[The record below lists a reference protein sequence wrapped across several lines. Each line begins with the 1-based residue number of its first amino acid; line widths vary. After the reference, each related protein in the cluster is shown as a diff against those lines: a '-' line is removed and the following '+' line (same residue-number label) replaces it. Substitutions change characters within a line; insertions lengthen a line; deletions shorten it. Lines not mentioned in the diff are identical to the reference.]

1 MLPQQKVRSNVRDS
15 ENPSRIICFGYTVGA
30 AGLGAGIMRL
40 SGKVA
45 VVTGAAVG
53 LGRAVAGR
61 YAREGAA
68 VVVADT
74 NVSGG
79 AAVVTQIHQD
89 GGCGIFVGTD
99 VGEERD
105 VTTLFQAAWAKY
117 GRIDVL
123 CNNAAVL
130 FHDRDARVHEL
141 SLEIWEQVMRVNL
154 RGAFLCAKHVIP
166 FMLKQGGGSIINLG
180 SPTGM
185 SGCAPNLTAYSTS
198 KAGVMGLTR
207 VMAAAYAR
215 DGIRVNS
222 LIPGTMDTPMNEHL
236 LRNQET
242 REQYREAVPM
252 GRLGMPDD
260 IEGLAVFLASEESS
274 YCTGGLYTCDGG
286 LTVV

>member
-1 MLPQQKVRSNVRDS
+1 
-15 ENPSRIICFGYTVGA
+15 
-30 AGLGAGIMRL
+30 MRL

-74 NVSGG
+74 DVTAG
-79 AAVVTQIHQD
+79 AAVVEQIRKD
-89 GGCGIFVGTD
+89 GGRGIFVATD
-99 VGEERD
+99 VGEERE
-105 VTTLFQAAWAKY
+105 VSTLFQAAWANF

-123 CNNAAVL
+123 YNNAAVL
-130 FHDRDARVHEL
+130 LYGRDLRAHEL
-141 SLEIWEQVMRVNL
+141 SLEVWEHVMRVNL
-154 RGAFLCAKHVIP
+154 GGAFLCSKHAIP
-166 FMLKQGGGSIINLG
+166 FMLKQGGGSIINVG
-180 SPTGM
+180 SPTGL
-185 SGCAPNLTAYSTS
+185 SGCAPDLTAYSTS

-222 LIPGTMDTPMNEHL
+222 LIPGTMDTPMNHHL
-236 LRNQET
+236 LSNEET

-252 GRLGMPDD
+252 GRLGRPCD

>member
-1 MLPQQKVRSNVRDS
+1 MK
-15 ENPSRIICFGYTVGA
+15 
-30 AGLGAGIMRL
+30 L

-53 LGRAVAGR
+53 LGRAVASR
-61 YAREGAA
+61 FAREGAM
-68 VVVADT
+68 VVAADT
-74 NVSGG
+74 SVPCGVS
-79 AAVVTQIHQD
+79 VVEQIRKD
-89 GGCGIFVGTD
+89 GGHGIFVRTD
-99 VGEERD
+99 VAEERD
-105 VTTLFQAAWAKY
+105 VTALLQSALAEY

-123 CNNAAVL
+123 YNNAAVL

-141 SLEIWEQVMRVNL
+141 SLDIWEQVMRVNM
-154 RGAFLCAKHVIP
+154 RGTFLCSKYVIP
-166 FMLKQGGGSIINLG
+166 LMLKQGGGSIINVG

-222 LIPGTMDTPMNEHL
+222 LVPGTMDTPMNEYL
-236 LRNQET
+236 LRNEET

-252 GRLGMPDD
+252 GRLGMPCD
-260 IEGLAVFLASEESS
+260 IEGLAVFLASEDSS

>member
-1 MLPQQKVRSNVRDS
+1 
-15 ENPSRIICFGYTVGA
+15 
-30 AGLGAGIMRL
+30 MRL

-45 VVTGAAVG
+45 VITGAAAG

-74 NVSGG
+74 NASGG
-79 AAVVTQIHQD
+79 AAVVTQIRQD
-89 GGCGIFVGTD
+89 GGCGIFVATD

-105 VTTLFQAAWAKY
+105 VNTLFQAAWAKF

-123 CNNAAVL
+123 YNNAAVL

-141 SLEIWEQVMRVNL
+141 SLEIWDQVMRVNL
-154 RGAFLCAKHVIP
+154 RGAFLCSKHVIP

-222 LIPGTMDTPMNEHL
+222 LIPGTMDTPMNEYL
-236 LRNQET
+236 LSNQET

-252 GRLGMPDD
+252 GRLGKPCD